1 MNLIEQFKEE
11 IKEVQ
16 PVERLKVFMSLHNLN
31 TDFDTIDLDNPYIKE
46 FVDNSI
52 KVLKE
57 IYLYEDYDFNKELES
72 FKKLGKIRKY
82 KPSNL
87 LNEIIAESY
96 GWTFEESH
104 TYEIVNIYVNRTN
117 EDIIQDINILIEF
130 RNGRSTTITLDREFS
145 KYLSSHRRIK
155 NDTIELTIINELC
168 VSKYKYAY
176 FYDIVPQN
184 FDSYDIYDT
193 LTILQAISYDDY

>member
-31 TDFDTIDLDNPYIKE
+31 TDFDTIDIGNPYIKE

-87 LNEIIAESY
+87 LNEIIAESF

-145 KYLSSHRRIK
+145 KYLSNHRRIK

-176 FYDIVPQN
+176 FFDIVPQN
-184 FDSYDIYDT
+184 FDNYDIYDT

>member
-57 IYLYEDYDFNKELES
+57 IYLYEDYDFDKELES

-96 GWTFEESH
+96 GWTFGESH

-145 KYLSSHRRIK
+145 KYLSNHRRIK